1 MDGIL
6 SLFRSRKFW
15 LAMVGIA
22 QTVLFNLVPNFPD
35 EIWQAINALLLVLIA
50 TYAWE
55 DAAVKRSLGEQS
67 LISYDEDEEPKG

>member
-1 MDGIL
+1 MEGLL

-22 QTVLFNLVPNFPD
+22 QTVLFNLIPDFPP
-35 EIWQAINALLLVLIA
+35 EIWEAINVLLLVLIA

-55 DAAVKRSLGEQS
+55 DAAAKRGGTFLLDE
-67 LISYDEDEEPKG
+67 DEDEEPKG

>member
-1 MDGIL
+1 MQGIL

-22 QTVLFNLVPNFPD
+22 QTVLFNLIPDFPP
-35 EIWQAINALLLVLIA
+35 EIWEAINVLLLVLIA

-55 DAAVKRSLGEQS
+55 DAAAKRAAGTIE
-67 LISYDEDEEPKG
+67 LIDTEDEEPKG